1 MSLTLLKREALKLP
15 KAQRLKLASVLLDS
29 VPVAL
34 PVDEGLLTM
43 AELDRRA
50 DELKSGKVKGIPAE
64 IVHAAARRRAGLLK
78 SAA

>member
-29 VPVAL
+29 VPAERAI
-34 PVDEGLLTM
+34 DEEPLTI

-50 DELKSGKVKGIPAE
+50 DEMKSGKVKGIPAE
-64 IVHAAARRRAGLLK
+64 IVHAAVRRRAGLTK

>member
-29 VPVAL
+29 VPVERA
-34 PVDEGLLTM
+34 VDEEPLTI

-50 DELKSGKVKGIPAE
+50 YELKSGKVKGIPSAL
-64 IVHAAARRRAGLLK
+64 VHAAARRRAGLTK